1 MYEVKE
7 YLSNGFRLEVRIQS
21 KLELLEYYNGLADSA
36 RRAKLGIVSRTG
48 DWKKHSIDNSIIK
61 IEEIQEEIAEEIN
74 ELVALKEDIMKKI
87 KQIENSDY
95 QTVLEL
101 RYIGNKSWEEIAEVL
116 GYSTNNVFKLHRN
129 ALNCIEL

>member
-1 MYEVKE
+1 MPYCRKATQQI
-7 YLSNGFRLEVRIQS
+7 LEVRIQS

-61 IEEIQEEIAEEIN
+61 IEEIQEERAEEIN

-87 KQIENSDY
+87 KQIENSEY
-95 QTVLEL
+95 QIVLEL

-116 GYSTNNVFKLHRN
+116 GYSTNNVFKLYRN